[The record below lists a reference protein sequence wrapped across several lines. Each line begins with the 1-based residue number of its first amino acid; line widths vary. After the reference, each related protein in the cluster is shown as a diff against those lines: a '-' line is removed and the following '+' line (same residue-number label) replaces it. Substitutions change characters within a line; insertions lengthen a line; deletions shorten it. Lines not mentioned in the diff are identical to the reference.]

1 MAGRLMAAFKRWRE
15 KQRQYQ
21 IQRALYKQGG
31 GAGPPSSQ
39 ANLPVLGPPAATHDA
54 DISKLADDD

>member
-1 MAGRLMAAFKRWRE
+1 MLAGVVATFRRWRE

-31 GAGPPSSQ
+31 GAEPPSMQ
-39 ANLPVLGPPAATHDA
+39 ANLPVFGPPAATHDT
-54 DISKLADDD
+54 DLSELADDE